1 MAGRPESCIGH
12 DAFRYSIA
20 VDLATEKGE
29 AFAVMVMQ
37 AKGWGVIDLAEAR
50 QWLER
55 NGQFCRCP
63 KCCPRD
69 PPRRAAPPAQLSLF

>member
-55 NGQFCRCP
+55 NGQFCRCSSCLP
-63 KCCPRD
+63 TTVKKDDRPR
-69 PPRRAAPPAQLSLF
+69 QMSLL

>member
-1 MAGRPESCIGH
+1 
-12 DAFRYSIA
+12 
-20 VDLATEKGE
+20 
-29 AFAVMVMQ
+29 MVMEE
-37 AKGWGVIDLAEAR
+37 KGWGAIDLEDAR

-69 PPRRAAPPAQLSLF
+69 PPRRAPPPAQLALF

>member
-1 MAGRPESCIGH
+1 P
-12 DAFRYSIA
+12 
-20 VDLATEKGE
+20 ATSLSHGVPFPLTKGE
-29 AFAVMVMQ
+29 AFAVMVMEE
-37 AKGWGVIDLAEAR
+37 KGWGAIDLEDAR

-69 PPRRAAPPAQLSLF
+69 PPRRAPPPAQLALF